1 MFNQP
6 APEKLT
12 ELDEAAWLEA
22 AWLEVAWLKLSAC
35 VRKVILCN
43 CQSQPVAIVP
53 GLLCIRPVDG
63 KKREGPCY
71 RRFILVTRL
80 SCVRFL
86 YNSSSMMRSHRTQI
100 QNSLCDNM
108 RTASIQ
114 CLARK
119 THELLTLAESA
130 YHHAWV
136 TKIELHKNN
145 IKNSWVRK
153 FSQR

>member
-1 MFNQP
+1 M
-6 APEKLT
+6 AGSC
-12 ELDEAAWLEA
+12 
-22 AWLEVAWLKLSAC
+22 VAGSC
-35 VRKVILCN
+35 VAKIVSLRTKSTINVILCN

-63 KKREGPCY
+63 KKRERPCH

-86 YNSSSMMRSHRTQI
+86 YNSSSIMRSHRTQI

-119 THELLTLAESA
+119 THELFTLAESA